1 MGKDMC
7 YIRVT
12 CITFAIE
19 ILLTELDAFC
29 ALRKQVQGID
39 QVAVELWVC
48 ILDQNLLSFG
58 FCYLS
63 DIQNIEN
70 F

>member
-1 MGKDMC
+1 MGKDTC
-7 YIRVT
+7 YISVT
-12 CITFAIE
+12 CIIFAIE

-29 ALRKQVQGID
+29 VLSKQVQGID

-48 ILDQNLLSFG
+48 ILDQNLFPFG